1 MEIIRKSVEK
11 RIDTVPKILTVK
23 SGSLVILQG
32 YIDGNRINVYEMKN
46 NTKIGADVT
55 SKCGIIQASNTKD
68 WILILPINV
77 DKYCIKYD
85 RTAYCEVTTVIYDDN
100 TEFKII
106 IPIKYIKRGES
117 MNV

>member
-46 NTKIGADVT
+46 
-55 SKCGIIQASNTKD
+55 
-68 WILILPINV
+68 
-77 DKYCIKYD
+77 
-85 RTAYCEVTTVIYDDN
+85 
-100 TEFKII
+100 
-106 IPIKYIKRGES
+106 
-117 MNV
+117 